1 MPARKEVQQ
10 SQSSTDTRKQGE
22 VIPMM
27 PRLPKRLQ
35 SLMQSETSKV
45 SSDMLRMSMMSL
57 HASLP
62 AGSFSLCQSIIRR
75 SGRGFGIPT
84 YCMFCEAK
92 PPKDIPAHRT
102 DLRRR
107 WQALH
112 LAMHVKK
119 GDTPQDFEVHHGDL
133 RKV

>member
-1 MPARKEVQQ
+1 MPMAARKEQQ
-10 SQSSTDTRKQGE
+10 PTQSTQPSGT

-45 SSDMLRMSMMSL
+45 SSAMLRTSMMSL

-62 AGSFSLCQSIIRR
+62 AGSFSLLASIIRR
-75 SGRGFGIPT
+75 SGRGFGVPT
-84 YCMFCEAK
+84 FCMFCEAV
-92 PPKDIPAHRT
+92 PPKEMHRT

-112 LAMHVKK
+112 LAMHIKK
-119 GDTPQDFEVHHGDL
+119 GDTPQDFEVHEGDL
-133 RKV
+133 GRR